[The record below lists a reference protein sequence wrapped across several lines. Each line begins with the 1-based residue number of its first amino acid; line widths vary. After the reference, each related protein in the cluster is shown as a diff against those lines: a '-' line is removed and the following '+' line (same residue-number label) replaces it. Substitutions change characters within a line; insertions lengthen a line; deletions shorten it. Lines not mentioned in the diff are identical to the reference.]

1 MQYCFAN
8 KTVGFA
14 SMPSDL
20 YNEDFFVLVY
30 CFVCVRICNWLY
42 ISVKGVFVVSIVSEC
57 NSKLRRRAGPSYAA
71 KHFAF

>member
-1 MQYCFAN
+1 ML

-30 CFVCVRICNWLY
+30 CFVCVCICNWLY
-42 ISVKGVFVVSIVSEC
+42 ISVKNVFVVSIVPEC
-57 NSKLRRRAGPSYAA
+57 NSKLRAGPSYAA

>member
-30 CFVCVRICNWLY
+30 CFVYLC
-42 ISVKGVFVVSIVSEC
+42 VFVIGFIFVFVIRIVSEC